1 MRNTLLIAKREYL
14 EQIRG
19 RAFKIS
25 TVAMPLLIAA
35 LLAFSHYMDSKA
47 GKGKRIEIVA
57 QDVPLANEVRQQL
70 LADKWAQYKA
80 VEVIAPVTD
89 AQRAEGQDRVKAKAI
104 DGLLSID
111 TSNPDKITASYTSL
125 SAVDI
130 ASHGSLQGGLNHAA
144 INQRMIRKGMTSAEA
159 DAMLAQVSI
168 DSLQLDKAGKVGK
181 NNGGTVVLKASLML
195 VLLSVPIMLYGL
207 DMARAI
213 VEEKTS
219 RIFEVMLAV
228 AKPSDLLAGKLL
240 GVGGVGITQI
250 AIWLAGAA
258 IFMGSQLAASI
269 LTGDIAIRFSWM
281 EGIFFPI
288 YFVLG
293 FALFS
298 AIFSGLAATCETSQ
312 DLQKFMWVAI
322 IPLYTSMGLLPVM
335 INDPNSTWSIA
346 ASLFPLTSPY
356 VMISRMGMMEVP
368 LWQVG
373 ASVILLMLTTWGT
386 LWFSSRLYRVGI
398 LMYGKRATLPEILRW
413 LRYT

>member
-1 MRNTLLIAKREYL
+1 MRNILLIAKREYL

-25 TVAMPLLIAA
+25 TIVVPLLIAA
-35 LLAFSHYMDSKA
+35 LLAFSHYMDRKA
-47 GKGKRIEIVA
+47 GKGKHIEIVA
-57 QDVPLANEVRQQL
+57 QDAALADEVREQL
-70 LADKWAQYKA
+70 LEDKWAEYK
-80 VEVIAPVTD
+80 VDVIAPATEQ
-89 AQRAEGQDRVKAKAI
+89 QRAEGQRQVQSRAI

-111 TSNPDKITASYTSL
+111 TSIQDKISATFTSL
-125 SAVDI
+125 SAVDVS
-130 ASHGSLQGGLNHAA
+130 AHGSMQSALNRGA
-144 INQRMIRKGMTSAEA
+144 ISQRLVRKGMTVAEA
-159 DAMLAQVSI
+159 DALLAQVSI
-168 DSLQLDKAGKVGK
+168 ESLQLEKDGRVGK
-181 NNGGTVVLKASLML
+181 NNGGMVVLKATLML
-195 VLLSVPIMLYGL
+195 VLLSLPIMLYGL

-213 VEEKTS
+213 IEEKTS

-240 GVGGVGITQI
+240 GVGGVGVTQI
-250 AIWLAGAA
+250 MIWVAGAT
-258 IFMGSQLAASI
+258 IFMGTQLAAVL
-269 LTGDIAIRFSWM
+269 LTGDIAIRFSWS

-322 IPLYTSMGLLPVM
+322 IPLYTAMGMLPVM
-335 INDPNSTWSIA
+335 INDPNSTWSVA

-356 VMISRMGMMEVP
+356 VMISRMGLAVVP
-368 LWQVG
+368 LWQV
-373 ASVILLMLTTWGT
+373 AISVGLLALTTWGV

-413 LRYT
+413 LRYS